1 MGLNCDYTEINWCL
15 SSIKY
20 NTQKDQVALYI
31 RLLTSVQIS
40 LDNLSEERKGLWVW
54 GFLGILR

>member
-40 LDNLSEERKGLWVW
+40 LGNLSEERKGL
-54 GFLGILR
+54 